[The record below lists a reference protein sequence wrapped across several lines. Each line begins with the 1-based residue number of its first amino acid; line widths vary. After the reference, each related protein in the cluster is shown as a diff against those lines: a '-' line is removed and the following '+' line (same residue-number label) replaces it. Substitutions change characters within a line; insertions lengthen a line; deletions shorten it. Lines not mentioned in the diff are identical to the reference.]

1 MVNSMGG
8 RGSNGKSGGSG
19 SSDKYSEENIHKRMN
34 QIINASGND
43 ESYIRKV
50 SLSDWEGY
58 EKKRTYIKVY
68 ETRKNSKRNVSY
80 DYGYVDRQ
88 TNKYVAGKHDMEKN
102 YSLGGIKF

>member
-1 MVNSMGG
+1 MGG

-50 SLSDWEGY
+50 SLSD
-58 EKKRTYIKVY
+58 
-68 ETRKNSKRNVSY
+68 
-80 DYGYVDRQ
+80 
-88 TNKYVAGKHDMEKN
+88 
-102 YSLGGIKF
+102 LGGL